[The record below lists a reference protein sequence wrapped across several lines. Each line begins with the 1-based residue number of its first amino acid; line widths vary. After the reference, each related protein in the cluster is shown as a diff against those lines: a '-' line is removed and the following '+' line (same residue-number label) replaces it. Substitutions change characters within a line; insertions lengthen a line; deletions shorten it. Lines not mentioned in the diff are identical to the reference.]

1 MNLLVADIG
10 NSHITLGA
18 FTDGYLAH
26 QWRISSRPFRTSDE
40 YAAVLSQILERDG
53 FCPERLTLGS
63 VVPPLEVEW
72 EALGLEKLGVET
84 RVLRPLAPDLIPLN
98 IDTPEEAGIDR
109 ILDSWAALQRFKPP
123 LVVVDIGTATTF
135 DVVGPGGDYQGGIIL
150 PGPDL
155 GAEALSRRTAALP
168 QVSVKKPPSVIG
180 RNTVDCIRSGL
191 YFGWLEM
198 IRGLVDRIRSE
209 FEDPLTVITTGGW
222 ARTFADDSSFAD
234 HIEPNLTLE
243 GLALVDRAW
252 ETLRFP

>member
-18 FTDGYLAH
+18 FTDGELIH
-26 QWRISSRPFRTSDE
+26 QWRISSRPLRTADE
-40 YAAVLSQILERDG
+40 YVAVLAQILDRDG

-63 VVPPLEVEW
+63 VVPSLEVEW
-72 EALGLEKLGVET
+72 ETLGLEKLGVET

-109 ILDSWAALQRFKPP
+109 IVDSWAALQKFNPP

-135 DVVGPGGDYQGGIIL
+135 DVVGPKGDYQGGIIL
-150 PGPDL
+150 PGLEL
-155 GAEALSRRTAALP
+155 GAEALFRRTALLP

-198 IRGLVDRIRSE
+198 IRGLVDRVRSE
-209 FEDPLTVITTGGW
+209 FEDPLTVIMTGGW
-222 ARTFADDSSFAD
+222 ARNYADDLGFAD
-234 HIEPNLTLE
+234 HLEPNLTLE
-243 GLALVDRAW
+243 GLALIDREW
-252 ETLRFP
+252 ETLQFP